1 MAVHCESAPI
11 SAPTLTVSS
20 LISSGCSSP
29 LQASPAHR
37 CRNWWPVGERRRRNC
52 LTSLRGLGLSSQA
65 QLIWKLV
72 MVVFTIL
79 QEKSMKPVLAF
90 SYLVLSA
97 ALIPA
102 AGFAQ
107 NAPAQQATADSA
119 QAAANSAQA
128 AANSAQATAN
138 SAQATVP
145 QNTEIA
151 SKIEAEMASQNVAS
165 ITGINVSADSTGVV
179 SLTGSARSQ
188 DDIDKVVSIAQNTAG
203 VSAVNNSVRVQPQ

>member
-1 MAVHCESAPI
+1 MDA
-11 SAPTLTVSS
+11 
-20 LISSGCSSP
+20 
-29 LQASPAHR
+29 
-37 CRNWWPVGERRRRNC
+37 
-52 LTSLRGLGLSSQA
+52 
-65 QLIWKLV
+65 
-72 MVVFTIL
+72 FTIL

-107 NAPAQQATADSA
+107 NDPAQQATAE
-119 QAAANSAQA
+119 SAQA

-165 ITGINVSADSTGVV
+165 ITGINVSADSSGVV

>member
-1 MAVHCESAPI
+1 
-11 SAPTLTVSS
+11 
-20 LISSGCSSP
+20 
-29 LQASPAHR
+29 
-37 CRNWWPVGERRRRNC
+37 
-52 LTSLRGLGLSSQA
+52 
-65 QLIWKLV
+65 LIWKLL
-72 MVVFTIL
+72 MDVFTIL
-79 QEKSMKPVLAF
+79 QEKSMKPVLAL
-90 SYLVLSA
+90 SYLGLSA

-107 NAPAQQATADSA
+107 SAPAHQATADSA

-165 ITGINVSADSTGVV
+165 VTGINVSADSSGVV